1 MRVLFINEAS
11 FIGGAETNLL
21 SILRAAPRSSIEPV
35 AVLLPWEGPLAEE
48 IRWLGIPVGFV
59 RYHKFSLRNPYL
71 YVQTLWQ
78 ISTWIWRT
86 RAEVIH
92 LNHQWLVEY
101 AVQAGRITRR
111 PTVCYMRGWKEDAFL
126 ATHSKW
132 LSNVNTTIADSEAV
146 RRLLLDWS
154 IPSSKVVTIYS
165 GIDTQCYEM
174 AYSTGKL
181 RYSLGITQETPLV
194 GCIARLAPEKGLE
207 DLLQAAL
214 YVAKRIS
221 DVLFIFIGSDESHNG
236 TYRQSL
242 ENYATKLG
250 IRNKVV
256 FTGFRKDIPELL
268 QELDVVTLP
277 SHTESLGL
285 SVLEALAASRIVVA
299 TSVGGVPEMIADNQ
313 NGFLVPPKQP
323 RALAQALIR
332 ALELSPERRTEMS
345 QKARQSSWDFDIQT
359 QVSRLEV
366 LYKQLVD
373 SSSLG
378 SPRRGFLSERRS

>member
-1 MRVLFINEAS
+1 
-11 FIGGAETNLL
+11 
-21 SILRAAPRSSIEPV
+21 
-35 AVLLPWEGPLAEE
+35 
-48 IRWLGIPVGFV
+48 
-59 RYHKFSLRNPYL
+59 
-71 YVQTLWQ
+71 
-78 ISTWIWRT
+78 
-86 RAEVIH
+86 
-92 LNHQWLVEY
+92 
-101 AVQAGRITRR
+101 
-111 PTVCYMRGWKEDAFL
+111 MRGWKEDAFL